1 MAAQK
6 NTPKRAK
13 RAART
18 KKTAA
23 GAGEK
28 EVSSKKSKRV
38 TTKRVSALDAAARVL
53 AEEAKPM
60 SCGELIEAMAAK
72 RYWSSPAGKT
82 PASTLYSA
90 ILREMNTKGS
100 AARFR
105 KTERGKFA
113 CRATA

>member
-6 NTPKRAK
+6 DTRSVK

-23 GAGEK
+23 VTGAK
-28 EVSSKKSKRV
+28 EVSPKKSKRV

-113 CRATA
+113 CRQTA

>member
-6 NTPKRAK
+6 NTRSAK
-13 RAART
+13 RAARA

-23 GAGEK
+23 VTGAK
-28 EVSSKKSKRV
+28 EASAKKS
-38 TTKRVSALDAAARVL
+38 KRVSALDAAARVL

-60 SCGELIEAMAAK
+60 SCGELIETMAAK

-90 ILREMNTKGS
+90 ILREMNTKGT

-113 CRATA
+113 CRKTA

>member
-60 SCGELIEAMAAK
+60 SCGELIETMAAK

-90 ILREMNTKGS
+90 ILREMNTKGT

-113 CRATA
+113 CRETA

>member
-1 MAAQK
+1 MAAKK
-6 NTPKRAK
+6 NNPK
-13 RAART
+13 RAARR
-18 KKTAA
+18 KKTARAA
-23 GAGEK
+23 GAK
-28 EVSSKKSKRV
+28 EVSPKKS
-38 TTKRVSALDAAARVL
+38 KRVSALDAAARVL

-60 SCGELIEAMAAK
+60 SCGELVEAMAAK

-90 ILREMNTKGS
+90 MLREMNTKGT

-113 CRATA
+113 CRKTA